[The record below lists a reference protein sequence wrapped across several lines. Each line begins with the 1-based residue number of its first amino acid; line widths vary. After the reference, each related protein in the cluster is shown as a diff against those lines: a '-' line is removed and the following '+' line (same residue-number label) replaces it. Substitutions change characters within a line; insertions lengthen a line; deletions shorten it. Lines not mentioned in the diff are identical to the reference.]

1 MIDFDM
7 VLESENVMLRPIKKE
22 DIDAFIGLTKDRS
35 MWVYFTSDLSIAMEL
50 IKWVDSAIEETSC
63 KKRLAFTIIDKEK
76 NEIVG
81 STSFGNI
88 SDYDKR
94 VEIGWTWIAK
104 NYQGKGINN
113 QIKYL
118 MLKYCFENC
127 DFERV
132 ELKTDVL
139 NIPAKK
145 ALTRIGAIE
154 EGILRSH
161 TLMINNRRRDTIYY
175 SVIKSEWN
183 EVKTKNNWL

>member
-1 MIDFDM
+1 MIDFDI